1 MNTDRN
7 ILIAFVLNLLFSIF
21 ELFGGIITGSVAIVS
36 DAFHDFGDAVGIAV
50 SYLMERK
57 SKKTTDDVYTYGY
70 ARYSVFGSLVTTFIL
85 IAGSLVMIY
94 NAAVRLFNPVEINYD
109 RMLIFAVVGVVVNFG
124 AAFFTRDGHS
134 LNEKAVNL
142 HMLEDVLGWT
152 VVLIG
157 AVVMRF
163 TDFWIIDPVMSI
175 AVSLFILVHSIKNLK
190 AGFDVLLEKTPN
202 NVSVSELCEHIKEI
216 GGVIDVHHVHVW
228 TIDGMNSYATL
239 HVVTDADSSAVKS
252 AVKEELREHGICHAT
267 VELEGQNE
275 RCNEECCKP
284 YQHNVHGHCHHHH

>member
-7 ILIAFVLNLLFSIF
+7 ILIAFVLNFFFSIF
-21 ELFGGIITGSVAIVS
+21 ELFGGIITGSVAIIS
-36 DAFHDFGDAVGIAV
+36 DAFHDLGDSAGIAV

-124 AAFFTRDGHS
+124 AAFFTRDSHS

>member
-1 MNTDRN
+1 MRAT
-7 ILIAFVLNLLFSIF
+7 FVLNFFFSIF
-21 ELFGGIITGSVAIVS
+21 ELFGGIITGSVAIIS
-36 DAFHDFGDAVGIAV
+36 DAFHDLGDAVGIAV

-94 NAAVRLFNPVEINYD
+94 NAAVRLLNPVEINYD

>member
-1 MNTDRN
+1 
-7 ILIAFVLNLLFSIF
+7 
-21 ELFGGIITGSVAIVS
+21 
-36 DAFHDFGDAVGIAV
+36 AV

-94 NAAVRLFNPVEINYD
+94 NAAVRLLNPVEINYD

>member
-7 ILIAFVLNLLFSIF
+7 ILIAFVLNFFFSIF
-21 ELFGGIITGSVAIVS
+21 ELFGGIITGSVAIIS
-36 DAFHDFGDAVGIAV
+36 DAFHDLGDAVGIAV

-94 NAAVRLFNPVEINYD
+94 NAAVRLLNPVEINYD

>member
-7 ILIAFVLNLLFSIF
+7 ILIAFVLNFFFSIF
-21 ELFGGIITGSVAIVS
+21 ELFGGIITGSVAIIS
-36 DAFHDFGDAVGIAV
+36 DAFHDLGDSAGIAV

-57 SKKTTDDVYTYGY
+57 SKQKPDNVYTYGY
-70 ARYSVFGSLVTTFIL
+70 ARYSVIGSLFTTLIL
-85 IAGSLVMIY
+85 ISGSLVMIY
-94 NAAVRLFNPVEINYD
+94 NAVLRLINPVEINYGG
-109 RMLIFAVVGVVVNFG
+109 MLIFAIIGVIVNLL
-124 AAFFTRDGHS
+124 AALFTRDGHT

-142 HMLEDVLGWT
+142 HMLEDVLGWMA
-152 VVLIG
+152 VLLGSI
-157 AVVMRF
+157 VMRF
-163 TDFWIIDPVMSI
+163 TELWVIDPIISFG
-175 AVSLFILVHSIKNLK
+175 VSLFILVHSIKNLK
-190 AGFDVLLEKTPN
+190 YVFDVFLEKTPT

-284 YQHNVHGHCHHHH
+284 YQHNVHGHSHHHH